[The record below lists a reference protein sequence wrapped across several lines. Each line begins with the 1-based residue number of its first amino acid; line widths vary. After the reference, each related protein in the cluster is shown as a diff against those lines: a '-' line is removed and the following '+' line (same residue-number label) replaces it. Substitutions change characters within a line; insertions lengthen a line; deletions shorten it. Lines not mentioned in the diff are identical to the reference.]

1 MYKDAL
7 CKYIIQYNL
16 NNKFKLENIRKHNKI
31 VRYKEKTQN
40 IEKLVIVFQRL
51 RLKKRIILLQM

>member
-1 MYKDAL
+1 MYRDAL